1 MEGRWGLCKE
11 THLRHSD
18 ESNLLLKDLE
28 YETCETQLSSNMGF
42 QRSGNHQMRPSSH
55 EDLTLKFRKLQ
66 QEAGH
71 LHDLLA
77 QEEVHSCVLQE
88 EITEQNKR
96 QLSGERYF
104 QRKRI
109 SRKID
114 VRGPKDLHVCRCEF
128 HNCRRWMDRRQV
140 FTPAPVLNRKP
151 SCRRCY
157 HRGPPDTGWRHG
169 HISCGMFPS

>member
-1 MEGRWGLCKE
+1 
-11 THLRHSD
+11 
-18 ESNLLLKDLE
+18 
-28 YETCETQLSSNMGF
+28 MGF
-42 QRSGNHQMRPSSH
+42 QRSGNHPMQPRPH
-55 EDLTLKFRKLQ
+55 EDLTLKCRKLQ

-71 LHDLLA
+71 LQDLLA
-77 QEEVHSCVLQE
+77 QEEAHSCVLQE

-96 QLSGERYF
+96 QLSSERYF

-114 VRGPKDLHVCRCEF
+114 VRGHKDLGGGGDGNYRCEF
-128 HNCRRWMDRRQV
+128 HNCRQWMDRRQD

-169 HISCGMFPS
+169 HISSNQMWNVSKLRR